1 MEKQDV
7 KSIFSLDGTKRLIV
21 FLSQFTKKE
30 KPVYNL
36 NSVRIPRTSGRTLKI
51 LAFLLR
57 TPVTRSLLIPVLL
70 RQAGIQSLRKCKV
83 EDEPLMHPVHPADNK
98 ITSSVAKKS
107 IKQFFDSF
115 EKKEASESA
124 VKNAGMEKKS
134 FFHPET
140 AFDFH
145 KAYLEGK
152 TSPVDVAMRLLD
164 IIRSI
169 EESAVP
175 LRPYIAWEERE
186 LMKQANAS
194 AERFSKG

>member
-7 KSIFSLDGTKRLIV
+7 KSIFSLDGTRKFIT
-21 FLSQFTKKE
+21 FLSQFAKKE

-36 NSVRIPRTSGRTLKI
+36 KSVKIPRTSGRTLKI

-70 RQAGIQSLRKCKV
+70 RQAGIQSLRKCQV
-83 EDEPLMHPVHPADNK
+83 EDEPLMHPVHPSDNK
-98 ITSSVAKKS
+98 ITPSVAKKS

-145 KAYLEGK
+145 KSYLEGK
-152 TSPVDVAMRLLD
+152 HLL
-164 IIRSI
+164 
-169 EESAVP
+169 
-175 LRPYIAWEERE
+175 
-186 LMKQANAS
+186 LMLQCVCWI
-194 AERFSKG
+194 

>member
-7 KSIFSLDGTKRLIV
+7 KSIFSLDGTKKFIA
-21 FLSQFTKKE
+21 FLSQFAKKE

-36 NSVRIPRTSGRTLKI
+36 KSVKIPRTSGRILKI

-115 EKKEASESA
+115 EKKR
-124 VKNAGMEKKS
+124 G
-134 FFHPET
+134 
-140 AFDFH
+140 
-145 KAYLEGK
+145 L
-152 TSPVDVAMRLLD
+152 
-164 IIRSI
+164 
-169 EESAVP
+169 
-175 LRPYIAWEERE
+175 
-186 LMKQANAS
+186 
-194 AERFSKG
+194 